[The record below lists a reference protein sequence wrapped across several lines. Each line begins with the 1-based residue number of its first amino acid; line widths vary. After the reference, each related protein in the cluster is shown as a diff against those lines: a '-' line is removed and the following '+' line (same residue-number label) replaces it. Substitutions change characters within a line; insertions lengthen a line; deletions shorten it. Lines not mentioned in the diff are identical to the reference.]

1 MSRRLRNFS
10 VPASVTFTADPARA
24 PQAVMEVIAAD
35 RPGFLSL
42 VGRAMRNQGVR
53 LHDARIA
60 TIGERAE
67 DYFYVTD
74 MDDRPFDD
82 PLRQDALRS
91 EIVAALN
98 E

>member
-1 MSRRLRNFS
+1 
-10 VPASVTFTADPARA
+10 
-24 PQAVMEVIAAD
+24 
-35 RPGFLSL
+35 
-42 VGRAMRNQGVR
+42 VR

-74 MDDRPFDD
+74 FDNRPFEDA
-82 PLRQDALRS
+82 LRQDALRN
-91 EIVAALN
+91 EIVASLN